1 MLLHFIVHF
10 VSNNMDRST
19 IYVEN
24 HSPYTVMQ
32 IAGQNTRSAYLMDFI
47 ETYTGVKLSIIYS
60 KVISDVCVHDE
71 CQL

>member
-10 VSNNMDRST
+10 VSNNTDINSV
-19 IYVEN
+19 YVKN

-32 IAGQNTRSAYLMDFI
+32 ITGQNTRLAYLMDFV
-47 ETYTGVKLSIIYS
+47 ETKVGVKLN

>member
-1 MLLHFIVHF
+1 MLLHFVVHF
-10 VSNNMDRST
+10 VSNNTDINT
-19 IYVEN
+19 VYVEN

-32 IAGQNTRSAYLMDFI
+32 ITGQNTRLAYLMDFV
-47 ETYTGVKLSIIYS
+47 ETKVGVKLN

>member
-10 VSNNMDRST
+10 VSKNMDRNT
-19 IYVEN
+19 VNVEN

-32 IAGQNTRSAYLMDFI
+32 IMRQNTRSAYLMDFI
-47 ETYTGVKLSIIYS
+47 ETYTGVNLN
-60 KVISDVCVHDE
+60 KVISDVCIHDE